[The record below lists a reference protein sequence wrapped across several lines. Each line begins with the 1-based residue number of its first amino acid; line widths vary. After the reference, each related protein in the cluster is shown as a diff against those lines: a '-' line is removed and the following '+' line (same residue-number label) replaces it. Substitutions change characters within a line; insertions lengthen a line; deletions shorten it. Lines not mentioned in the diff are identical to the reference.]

1 MEDFNLDD
9 IINHRIAIL
18 ATLIKRHIFR
28 IISEKNLDITPDQW
42 VVLHYLWQENGLSIG
57 DIANRS
63 KKDFANVTRI
73 VDRLKSM
80 GYVSK
85 RKSKTDGRSFNVYIL
100 PKADEIRNDIQN
112 CWQRSS
118 EEALNG
124 ITKSEQNQLLDIL
137 DKIERNVMSNL

>member
-9 IINHRIAIL
+9 IINHRIAIH
-18 ATLIKRHIFR
+18 ATLIERHIFR
-28 IISEKNLDITPDQW
+28 IISEKNLDLTPDQW

-112 CWQRSS
+112 CWQRST
-118 EEALNG
+118 EE
-124 ITKSEQNQLLDIL
+124 
-137 DKIERNVMSNL
+137 

>member
-1 MEDFNLDD
+1 
-9 IINHRIAIL
+9 
-18 ATLIKRHIFR
+18 
-28 IISEKNLDITPDQW
+28 
-42 VVLHYLWQENGLSIG
+42 
-57 DIANRS
+57 
-63 KKDFANVTRI
+63 
-73 VDRLKSM
+73 M

-85 RKSKTDGRSFNVYIL
+85 RKSKTDGRSSNVYIL